1 MPPEVNYRS
10 GHFPARKL
18 LWLVEV
24 LEVGWNR
31 GIRLKF
37 KAAPGTLCFRVHV
50 HPSSCLL
57 VWACLQLTSL
67 EKPFGSQC
75 PIHGRKYVQSH

>member
-37 KAAPGTLCFRVHV
+37 KAAPGTLCF
-50 HPSSCLL
+50 
-57 VWACLQLTSL
+57 
-67 EKPFGSQC
+67 
-75 PIHGRKYVQSH
+75 

>member
-10 GHFPARKL
+10 GHFPAWKL

-24 LEVGWNR
+24 LEVGWNH

-37 KAAPGTLCFRVHV
+37 KAAPGALCFRVLIH
-50 HPSSCLL
+50 SSVCPLA
-57 VWACLQLTSL
+57 WACPQLTSL
-67 EKPFGSQC
+67 EKLLGSQC
-75 PIHGRKYVQSH
+75 PIHGMKYVQSH